1 MFINIKMPVYN
12 THIDHDTIHMF
23 KHGVYNLT
31 WKTPVELC
39 LLLAQFRKNI
49 FSNSTL

>member
-12 THIDHDTIHMF
+12 THIEHDAIHMF

-31 WKTPVELC
+31 RETPVELC
-39 LLLAQFRKNI
+39 LSLAHFKKYI
-49 FSNSTL
+49 YFLK